1 MPSCLY
7 LVIKIDVFGV
17 IILVNNI
24 PWKPHYYPASN
35 LCPIFLYFEVGR
47 SNSLIRN
54 GMSLKPIT

>member
-17 IILVNNI
+17 IVLVSNI
-24 PWKPHYYPASN
+24 SRKPHYYPASN
-35 LCPIFLYFEVGR
+35 LCRIFFYFSVGR